1 MYSSWFPKFLS
12 QTPCQLQDLGTRLQ
26 CGNDLCTS
34 SSHSDIHEQN
44 CCSCTTTA
52 LVSVFTAVFIGCGSV
67 VIHIAVCVYQ
77 SKHRKKSVKVQA
89 NSTGNGDTT
98 SIEVIY
104 EEVQHKKEGGEVIK
118 MEENQAY
125 SPPPW
130 MR

>member
-1 MYSSWFPKFLS
+1 MIFVLHLHT
-12 QTPCQLQDLGTRLQ
+12 QTFMSKTAVPALY
-26 CGNDLCTS
+26 
-34 SSHSDIHEQN
+34 
-44 CCSCTTTA
+44 TTA

-98 SIEVIY
+98 NIEVIY